1 MVRVEER
8 FMIQELFRN
17 GVCISEIARR
27 TGHDRKT
34 VRSIINGPLM
44 PAAKARPSR
53 ARKVDP
59 FVTYLEKRIEQGVL
73 NAEKLYQE
81 IRSQGYKGTARSV
94 RRFIKPR
101 RTAKQPTATVRFE
114 TEPGQQAQVDWGS
127 FGTIGHFGRQRRLY
141 AFVMTLGWSRAM
153 YIEFTVSMDETW
165 WLRCHLHA
173 FHYFGGV
180 PHEVLHDNLKT
191 AVLERTADDIVHWH
205 PRYLDFARYYGF
217 SPRACR
223 PYRAQTKG
231 KVESGVKY
239 VRGNF
244 WPGLFFDDL
253 ADLNRQGR
261 NWLDQVANVR
271 VHGTTGEVPFSRLS
285 QEVLQPLAGKPDYDT
300 SLVCYRRSTRDCLV
314 SYEGNY
320 YSVPASHARQRLLL
334 KETERGELDIYT
346 LDGAELACHAL
357 VMGHR
362 QKSIITGHYQ
372 LPRVNPPARPHS
384 GAVQTGTRLWPAHL
398 PDAPHV
404 EKRALRQ
411 YEAWAEV
418 TAA

>member
-17 GVCISEIARR
+17 GVSISEIARR
-27 TGHDRKT
+27 TGRDRKT
-34 VRSIINGPLM
+34 VRSVINGPFM
-44 PAAKARPSR
+44 PAVKARPPR
-53 ARKVDP
+53 VRKIDP
-59 FVTYLEKRIEQGVL
+59 FVAYLEKRIEQGVL

-81 IRSQGYKGTARSV
+81 IRARGYSGKV
-94 RRFIKPR
+94 RMVRQFVQPR
-101 RTAKQPTATVRFE
+101 RTPKQPTATVRFE

-127 FGTIGHFGRQRRLY
+127 FGTIDHFGRQRRLY

-153 YIEFTVSMDETW
+153 YIEFTVAMDETW

-191 AVLERTADDIVHWH
+191 AVLERTADGIVHWH

-217 SPRACR
+217 SPRACQ

-253 ADLNRQGR
+253 ADLNRQGWG
-261 NWLDQVANVR
+261 WLDNVANVR
-271 VHGTTGEVPFSRLS
+271 VHGTTGQVPFVRLA
-285 QEVLQPLAGKPDYDT
+285 QEALQPLAGKPDYDT
-300 SLVCYRRSTRDCLV
+300 SLVCYSRSTKDCLV
-314 SYEGNY
+314 SYEGNC

-334 KETERGELDIYT
+334 KETEQGELGIYT
-346 LDGAELACHAL
+346 PNGAELARHAL
-357 VMGHR
+357 
-362 QKSIITGHYQ
+362 ITGHGQQSVIAGHYPF
-372 LPRVNPPARPHS
+372 LRVNLPVKQRP
-384 GAVQTGTRLWPAHL
+384 GAIQAGTRLM
-398 PDAPHV
+398 PDAPPV

>member
-17 GVCISEIARR
+17 GMSISEISRR
-27 TGHDRKT
+27 TGRDRKT
-34 VRSIINGPLM
+34 VRSVINGPLM
-44 PAAKARPSR
+44 PAVKARPPR
-53 ARKVDP
+53 VRKIDP
-59 FVTYLEKRIEQGVL
+59 FVAYLEKRIEQGVL

-81 IRSQGYKGTARSV
+81 IRARGYSGKV
-94 RRFIKPR
+94 RMVRQFVQPR
-101 RTAKQPTATVRFE
+101 RTPKQPTATVRFE

-127 FGTIGHFGRQRRLY
+127 FGTIDYFGRQRRLY

-153 YIEFTVSMDETW
+153 YIEFTVAMDETW

-180 PHEVLHDNLKT
+180 PQEILHDNLKT
-191 AVLERTADDIVHWH
+191 AVLERTADGIVHWH

-217 SPRACR
+217 SPRACQ

-253 ADLNRQGR
+253 VDLNRQGR
-261 NWLDQVANVR
+261 GWLDNVANIR
-271 VHGTTGEVPFSRLS
+271 VHGTTGDVPFVRLT
-285 QEVLQPLAGKPDYDT
+285 QEALQPLAGRPDYDT
-300 SLVCYRRSTRDCLV
+300 SLVCYRRSTKDCLV
-314 SYEGNY
+314 SYEGNH

-334 KETERGELDIYT
+334 KETERGELGIYA
-346 LDGAELACHAL
+346 LDGLELARHSVL
-357 VMGHR
+357 QGHR
-362 QKSIITGHYQ
+362 QQSIIAGHYQ
-372 LPRVNPPARPHS
+372 TLRVNGPARPRP
-384 GAVQTGTRLWPAHL
+384 GAVQGVGHVAPARV

-404 EKRALRQ
+404 EKRALRH

>member
-1 MVRVEER
+1 MSVSYTHLDV
-8 FMIQELFRN
+8 
-17 GVCISEIARR
+17 
-27 TGHDRKT
+27 
-34 VRSIINGPLM
+34 
-44 PAAKARPSR
+44 
-53 ARKVDP
+53 
-59 FVTYLEKRIEQGVL
+59 YKRQ
-73 NAEKLYQE
+73 
-81 IRSQGYKGTARSV
+81 
-94 RRFIKPR
+94 
-101 RTAKQPTATVRFE
+101 
-114 TEPGQQAQVDWGS
+114 
-127 FGTIGHFGRQRRLY
+127 
-141 AFVMTLGWSRAM
+141 
-153 YIEFTVSMDETW
+153 
-165 WLRCHLHA
+165 
-173 FHYFGGV
+173 
-180 PHEVLHDNLKT
+180 
-191 AVLERTADDIVHWH
+191 
-205 PRYLDFARYYGF
+205 
-217 SPRACR
+217 
-223 PYRAQTKG
+223 
-231 KVESGVKY
+231 
-239 VRGNF
+239 
-244 WPGLFFDDL
+244 
-253 ADLNRQGR
+253 
-261 NWLDQVANVR
+261 
-271 VHGTTGEVPFSRLS
+271 
-285 QEVLQPLAGKPDYDT
+285 

>member
-1 MVRVEER
+1 MVQVEER

-17 GVCISEIARR
+17 GVSISEIARR
-27 TGHDRKT
+27 TGRDRKT
-34 VRSIINGPLM
+34 VRGVINAPLM
-44 PAAKARPSR
+44 PVVKARPAR
-53 ARKVDP
+53 ARKLDP
-59 FVTYLEKRIEQGVL
+59 FVMYLEKRIEQGVL

-81 IRSQGYKGTARSV
+81 IRSRGYTGKARTV
-94 RRFIKPR
+94 RQFVQPR
-101 RTAKQPTATVRFE
+101 RAPRQPVATVRFE
-114 TEPGQQAQVDWGS
+114 TEPGQQAQVDWAS
-127 FGTIGHFGRQRRLY
+127 FGTIDHFGRQRRLY

-153 YIEFTVSMDETW
+153 YIEFTVSMDATW

-180 PHEVLHDNLKT
+180 PREVLHDNLKT
-191 AVLERTADDIVHWH
+191 AVLERTADGIVHWH

-217 SPRACR
+217 SPHACQ

-253 ADLNRQGR
+253 ADLNRQGWG
-261 NWLDQVANVR
+261 WLDNVANVR
-271 VHGTTGEVPFSRLS
+271 VHGTTGEIPFSRLR
-285 QEVLQPLAGKPDYDT
+285 QEALQPLDGKPDYDT

-334 KETERGELDIYT
+334 KETERGELGIYA
-346 LDGAELACHAL
+346 LDGRELARHSVL
-357 VMGHR
+357 TGHR
-362 QKSIITGHYQ
+362 QHSITASHYQ
-372 LPRVNPPARPHS
+372 TLRVNGPTRQRP
-384 GAVQTGTRLWPAHL
+384 GAVQEVGHVAPARM
-398 PDAPHV
+398 PDAPSV
-404 EKRALRQ
+404 EKRALYQ

>member
-1 MVRVEER
+1 
-8 FMIQELFRN
+8 MIQEHYRN
-17 GVCISEIARR
+17 GVSISEIARR

-34 VRSIINGPLM
+34 VRSVINGPLI
-44 PAAKARPSR
+44 PPTNKRLPKT
-53 ARKVDP
+53 RKIDP
-59 FVTYLEKRIEQGVL
+59 FVTYLERRIEQGVL

-81 IRSQGYKGTARSV
+81 IRAQGYSGTARSV
-94 RRFIKPR
+94 RRFVQPH

-127 FGTIGHFGRQRRLY
+127 FGTIDHFGRQRRLY

-153 YIEFTVSMDETW
+153 YIEFTVSMDTTW

-180 PHEVLHDNLKT
+180 PREILHDNLKT

-253 ADLNRQGR
+253 ADLNRQGWG
-261 NWLDQVANVR
+261 WLDRVANVR
-271 VHGTTGEVPFSRLS
+271 VHGTTGEVPFARLA
-285 QEVLQPLAGKPDYDT
+285 QEALQPLAGKPDYDT
-300 SLVCYRRSTRDCLV
+300 SLVCYRRSSKDCLV

-320 YSVPASHARQRLLL
+320 YSVPASHAGQRLLL
-334 KETERGELDIYT
+334 KETERDELGIYT
-346 LDGAELACHAL
+346 LDGAELARHAL
-357 VMGHR
+357 VQGHR
-362 QKSIITGHYQ
+362 QQSIIAGHYQ
-372 LPRVNPPARPHS
+372 LPRVNPLAKQHC
-384 GAVQTGTRLWPAHL
+384 GAVQSGTRLWPARL

-418 TAA
+418 VA

>member
-127 FGTIGHFGRQRRLY
+127 FGTIGHFGAAAALVRL
-141 AFVMTLGWSRAM
+141 R
-153 YIEFTVSMDETW
+153 
-165 WLRCHLHA
+165 
-173 FHYFGGV
+173 
-180 PHEVLHDNLKT
+180 
-191 AVLERTADDIVHWH
+191 DD
-205 PRYLDFARYYGF
+205 
-217 SPRACR
+217 
-223 PYRAQTKG
+223 
-231 KVESGVKY
+231 
-239 VRGNF
+239 
-244 WPGLFFDDL
+244 PGL
-253 ADLNRQGR
+253 
-261 NWLDQVANVR
+261 VAGDVHR
-271 VHGTTGEVPFSRLS
+271 VHGV
-285 QEVLQPLAGKPDYDT
+285 
-300 SLVCYRRSTRDCLV
+300 
-314 SYEGNY
+314 
-320 YSVPASHARQRLLL
+320 
-334 KETERGELDIYT
+334 
-346 LDGAELACHAL
+346 DG
-357 VMGHR
+357 
-362 QKSIITGHYQ
+362 
-372 LPRVNPPARPHS
+372 
-384 GAVQTGTRLWPAHL
+384 
-398 PDAPHV
+398 
-404 EKRALRQ
+404 
-411 YEAWAEV
+411 
-418 TAA
+418 

>member
-8 FMIQELFRN
+8 FMIQELFRS
-17 GVCISEIARR
+17 GVSISEIARR
-27 TGHDRKT
+27 TGRDRKT
-34 VRSIINGPLM
+34 VRSVINGPLM
-44 PAAKARPSR
+44 PAVKAQPPRV
-53 ARKVDP
+53 RKIDP
-59 FVTYLEKRIEQGVL
+59 FVAYLEKRIGQGVP

-81 IRSQGYKGTARSV
+81 IRARGYSGKV
-94 RRFIKPR
+94 RMVRQFVQPR
-101 RTAKQPTATVRFE
+101 RTPKQPTATVRFE

-127 FGTIGHFGRQRRLY
+127 FGTIDYFGRQRRLY

-153 YIEFTVSMDETW
+153 YIEFTVAMDETW

-180 PHEVLHDNLKT
+180 PQEILHDNLKT
-191 AVLERTADDIVHWH
+191 AVLERTADGIVHWH

-217 SPRACR
+217 SPRACQ

-253 ADLNRQGR
+253 ADLNRQGWG
-261 NWLDQVANVR
+261 WLDNVANVR
-271 VHGTTGEVPFSRLS
+271 VHGTTGQVPFVRLA
-285 QEVLQPLAGKPDYDT
+285 QEALQPLAGKPDYDT
-300 SLVCYRRSTRDCLV
+300 SLACYRRSTRDCLV

-320 YSVPASHARQRLLL
+320 YSVPATHARQRLLL
-334 KETERGELDIYT
+334 KETEQGELGIYT
-346 LDGAELACHAL
+346 LDGAELARHAL

-362 QKSIITGHYQ
+362 QQSVIAGHYQ
-372 LPRVNPPARPHS
+372 ILRVKGPAKQHS
-384 GAVQTGTRLWPAHL
+384 GAVQTGARLLPARL

-404 EKRALRQ
+404 EKRALRH

>member
-17 GVCISEIARR
+17 GVSISEIARR
-27 TGHDRKT
+27 TGRDRKT
-34 VRSIINGPLM
+34 VRSVINGPLM
-44 PAAKARPSR
+44 PAVKARPPR
-53 ARKVDP
+53 VRKIDP
-59 FVTYLEKRIEQGVL
+59 FVAYLEKRIEQGVL

-81 IRSQGYKGTARSV
+81 IRARGYSGKV
-94 RRFIKPR
+94 RMVRQFVQPR
-101 RTAKQPTATVRFE
+101 RTPKQPTATVRFE

-127 FGTIGHFGRQRRLY
+127 FGTIDYFGRQRRLY

-153 YIEFTVSMDETW
+153 YIEFTVAMDETW

-180 PHEVLHDNLKT
+180 PQEILHDNLKT
-191 AVLERTADDIVHWH
+191 AVLERTADGIVHWH

-217 SPRACR
+217 SPRACQ

-253 ADLNRQGR
+253 ADLNRQGWG
-261 NWLDQVANVR
+261 WLDNVANVR
-271 VHGTTGEVPFSRLS
+271 VHGTTGQVPFVRLA
-285 QEVLQPLAGKPDYDT
+285 QEALQPLAGKPDYDT
-300 SLVCYRRSTRDCLV
+300 SLVCYRRSTKDCLV
-314 SYEGNY
+314 SYEGNQ
-320 YSVPASHARQRLLL
+320 YSVPAAHARQRLLL
-334 KETERGELDIYT
+334 KETEQGELGIYT
-346 LDGAELACHAL
+346 LDGAELARHAL
-357 VMGHR
+357 VMGHG
-362 QKSIITGHYQ
+362 QQSVLAGHYQ
-372 LPRVNPPARPHS
+372 FLRVNVPVKQRP
-384 GAVQTGTRLWPAHL
+384 GVVQTGSRLLLDVP
-398 PDAPHV
+398 PV
-404 EKRALRQ
+404 EKRALRH

>member
-1 MVRVEER
+1 MVQVEER
-8 FMIQELFRN
+8 FMIQELFRS
-17 GVCISEIARR
+17 GVSISEIARR
-27 TGHDRKT
+27 TGRDRKT
-34 VRSIINGPLM
+34 VRGVINGPLI
-44 PAAKARPSR
+44 PATNKRLPKT
-53 ARKVDP
+53 RKIDP
-59 FVTYLEKRIEQGVL
+59 FVTYLERRIEHGVL

-81 IRSQGYKGTARSV
+81 ISRQGYTGTARSV
-94 RRFIKPR
+94 RRFIQPR
-101 RTAKQPTATVRFE
+101 RTAKQTAATVRFE

-127 FGTIGHFGRQRRLY
+127 FGTIDHFGRQRRLY

-153 YIEFTVSMDETW
+153 YIEFTVSMDATW

-180 PHEVLHDNLKT
+180 PREVLHDNLKT
-191 AVLERTADDIVHWH
+191 AVLERTADGIVHWH

-217 SPRACR
+217 SPRACQ

-253 ADLNRQGR
+253 VDLNRQGR
-261 NWLDQVANVR
+261 GWLDNVANIR
-271 VHGTTGEVPFSRLS
+271 VHGTTGDVPFVRLT
-285 QEVLQPLAGKPDYDT
+285 QEALQPLAGRPDYDT
-300 SLVCYRRSTRDCLV
+300 SLVCYRRSTKDCLV
-314 SYEGNY
+314 SYEGNH

-334 KETERGELDIYT
+334 KETEQGELGIYT
-346 LDGAELACHAL
+346 LDGVELARHAL

-362 QKSIITGHYQ
+362 QQSVIAGHYQ
-372 LPRVNPPARPHS
+372 ILRVNPPAKQHS
-384 GAVQTGTRLWPAHL
+384 GAVQTGVRLLPARL

-404 EKRALRQ
+404 EKRALRH